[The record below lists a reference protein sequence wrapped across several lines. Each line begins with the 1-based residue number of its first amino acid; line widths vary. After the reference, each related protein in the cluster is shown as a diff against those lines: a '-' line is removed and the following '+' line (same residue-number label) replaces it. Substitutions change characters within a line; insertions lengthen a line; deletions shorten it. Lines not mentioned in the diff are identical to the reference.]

1 MISLNLNF
9 LELSLK
15 LLFKFTKR
23 KLLLFLISLLII
35 NKSLNTIIAENN
47 EILIKGSNIDF
58 ILRLLKKADKRNAPK
73 IVINKDRSK
82 SIIYKKNNYQKT
94 LSQKELLYLIK
105 NPESYLYEEKFIKET
120 LNFLNNLGISLIL
133 TDFQKEH
140 GSAYWLPINKL
151 IKIDK
156 KAINSGSL
164 TFARILNHEM
174 IHIAQSCK
182 GGSINSIPELI
193 GINEKMNEE
202 KHILLKSKVYKNLSK
217 YEISLE
223 KEAYSYQDNLSAGK
237 YLIKKFC

>member
-23 KLLLFLISLLII
+23 KLLLFLISLFIV
-35 NKSLNTIIAENN
+35 NKSLNTSIAENN
-47 EILIKGSNIDF
+47 ELFIKGSNLDL
-58 ILRLLKKADKRNAPK
+58 ILRLLKKADRRNAPK

-133 TDFQKEH
+133 TDFQKEL

-237 YLIKKFC
+237 YLINKFC

>member
-1 MISLNLNF
+1 M
-9 LELSLK
+9 
-15 LLFKFTKR
+15 LFKFTKR
-23 KLLLFLISLLII
+23 KLFLFLISLFIV
-35 NKSLNTIIAENN
+35 NKSVSTIIAENN
-47 EILIKGSNIDF
+47 EILIKGSNIDY
-58 ILRLLKKADKRNAPK
+58 ILRLLKRADKRNAPK

-120 LNFLNNLGISLIL
+120 LNVLNNFGISLIL
-133 TDFQKEH
+133 SDFQNEK
-140 GSAYWLPINKL
+140 GSAYWVPKNKL

-164 TFARILNHEM
+164 TFARIINHEM

-193 GINEKMNEE
+193 GIKERMNEE

-223 KEAYSYQDNLSAGK
+223 KEAYSYQDNLLAGK
-237 YLIKKFC
+237 YLINKFC

>member
-1 MISLNLNF
+1 M
-9 LELSLK
+9 K
-15 LLFKFTKR
+15 LLFKFTKS
-23 KLLLFLISLLII
+23 KLLLFFISLFIV
-35 NKSLNTIIAENN
+35 NESLNTIIAENN
-47 EILIKGSNIDF
+47 EVFIKGSNIEF

-105 NPESYLYEEKFIKET
+105 NPENYLYERKFIKES
-120 LNFLNNLGISLIL
+120 LNYLNNLGISLIL
-133 TDFQKEH
+133 TDFQKEN
-140 GSAYWLPINKL
+140 GSAYWLPVNKL

-193 GINEKMNEE
+193 GIKEKMNEE
-202 KHILLKSKVYKNLSK
+202 KHTLLKSKVYKNLSI

>member
-1 MISLNLNF
+1 M
-9 LELSLK
+9 
-15 LLFKFTKR
+15 
-23 KLLLFLISLLII
+23 FLISLFIV
-35 NKSLNTIIAENN
+35 NKSVSTIIAENN
-47 EILIKGSNIDF
+47 EILIKGSNIDY
-58 ILRLLKKADKRNAPK
+58 ILRLLKRADKRNAPK

-120 LNFLNNLGISLIL
+120 LNVLNNFGISLIL
-133 TDFQKEH
+133 SDFQNEK
-140 GSAYWLPINKL
+140 GSAYWVPKNKL

-164 TFARILNHEM
+164 TFARIINHEM

-193 GINEKMNEE
+193 GIKERMNEE

-223 KEAYSYQDNLSAGK
+223 KEAYSYQDNLLAGK
-237 YLIKKFC
+237 YLINKFC